1 VDASRRTPVA
11 VLVVAA
17 LLVGCSS
24 GSTDE
29 PGPRPSASTSSGLT
43 QAQQQ
48 LAGLAGLAAAA
59 SYDATYDL
67 DARTGDTGTIRIVAL
82 PPSYRVDVT
91 LRGAEP
97 SIYIQKSGTVVSCRL
112 KTGTPSCF
120 LVARPGEPVPEI
132 FDPGVQR
139 LFSDAVADL
148 GANPAGYLVD
158 VIPSEPLAVGAVPA
172 SCFDVRRAAPSTS
185 PSAPGDSSPSLSTA
199 NPVDPTGFETGQYC
213 FADDGLL
220 TRLTVST
227 GTLVLKSRGAA
238 PTLKLFDAPAKPAA
252 LPDLATP
259 AVSPTPTR

>member
-1 VDASRRTPVA
+1 M
-11 VLVVAA
+11 AA
-17 LLVGCSS
+17 LLLGCSS
-24 GSTDE
+24 GGTDE
-29 PGPRPSASTSSGLT
+29 PGPRPSSTTSGGLT

-112 KTGTPSCF
+112 KTGKPSCF

-158 VIPSEPLAVGAVPA
+158 VIPSEPLAVGTVPA
-172 SCFDVRRAAPSTS
+172 TCFDVRRAGPSAS
-185 PSAPGDSSPSLSTA
+185 PSASPDPSPSTA
-199 NPVDPTGFETGQYC
+199 NPVDPTGFETGEYC

-220 TRLTVST
+220 TRVAVST
-227 GTLVLKSRGAA
+227 GALVLKSRGAA

-252 LPDLATP
+252 LPDLAT
-259 AVSPTPTR
+259 AAASPTPTR